1 MFSSSRRRPGPITTA
16 VQSSSDK
23 SLQSRFSFFDQTY
36 LPVAVP
42 ILQLFFTCDC
52 VSRRCERFDMN
63 EAMHTVF
70 LDEFRTM
77 TAAMLLK
84 PCPQVIG
91 DADVERSMSAAGED
105 VDVIYAYCAHG
116 WYDLA
121 RTLTPVVMGPGL
133 RRDDNK

>member
-1 MFSSSRRRPGPITTA
+1 
-16 VQSSSDK
+16 
-23 SLQSRFSFFDQTY
+23 
-36 LPVAVP
+36 
-42 ILQLFFTCDC
+42 
-52 VSRRCERFDMN
+52 MN

-91 DADVERSMSAAGED
+91 DADVERSVSAAGED
-105 VDVIYAYCAHG
+105 VDVTCACSAHG
-116 WYDLA
+116 WHDLA

-133 RRDDNK
+133 RRDDMNDIGTN